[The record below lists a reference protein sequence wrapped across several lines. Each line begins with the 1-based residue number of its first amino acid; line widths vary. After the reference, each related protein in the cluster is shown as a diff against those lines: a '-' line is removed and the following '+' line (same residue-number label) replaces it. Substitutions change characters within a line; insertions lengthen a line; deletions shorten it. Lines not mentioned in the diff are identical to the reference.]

1 MACYRVPQLLDA
13 PQKVDYLTD
22 EESDDG
28 SGFSIKIPELND
40 LVMEFEKDDDSLF
53 KAAESVKQVKADNKA
68 KGLEW
73 VARDVEIKDEKKEKI
88 AHLDLNISTQ
98 REEWASRLPGMLED
112 VNETIKDPK
121 NKVYLR

>member
-1 MACYRVPQLLDA
+1 M
-13 PQKVDYLTD
+13 
-22 EESDDG
+22 
-28 SGFSIKIPELND
+28 
-40 LVMEFEKDDDSLF
+40 
-53 KAAESVKQVKADNKA
+53 KADNKA

>member
-1 MACYRVPQLLDA
+1 
-13 PQKVDYLTD
+13 
-22 EESDDG
+22 
-28 SGFSIKIPELND
+28 
-40 LVMEFEKDDDSLF
+40 
-53 KAAESVKQVKADNKA
+53 VKADNKA
-68 KGLEW
+68 KGLDW

-112 VNETIKDPK
+112 INETIKDPK

>member
-1 MACYRVPQLLDA
+1 
-13 PQKVDYLTD
+13 
-22 EESDDG
+22 
-28 SGFSIKIPELND
+28 
-40 LVMEFEKDDDSLF
+40 MEFEKDDDSLF

-68 KGLEW
+68 KGLDW

-112 VNETIKDPK
+112 INETIKDPK

>member
-1 MACYRVPQLLDA
+1 M
-13 PQKVDYLTD
+13 
-22 EESDDG
+22 
-28 SGFSIKIPELND
+28 
-40 LVMEFEKDDDSLF
+40 
-53 KAAESVKQVKADNKA
+53 KADNKA
-68 KGLEW
+68 KGLDW

-112 VNETIKDPK
+112 INETIKDPK